1 MVVEND
7 RNQDESGRNHDTSM
21 PILKLT
27 LRERASLEPLEKPL
41 DCCIWS
47 VVNAVPVYAKKHV
60 NGREGRPLVAI
71 YERMVPP
78 DALPQ

>member
-1 MVVEND
+1 MGVENA
-7 RNQDESGRNHDTSM
+7 RNHDEPGRNHDTSK

-41 DCCIWS
+41 DCRIWS
-47 VVNAVPVYAKKHV
+47 DVKPVPVDAKKYV

-71 YERMVPP
+71 HERMVPP